1 MLEAC
6 SLHLCGASCT
16 LAQSGK
22 HWCCAD
28 AVLSIGI
35 DMEALPHRL
44 QPQPMNGARCY
55 CEFSAPALAVATGV
69 LDVAGA
75 PPRRRLFA
83 ALAACA
89 TQELE
94 KERLLHFASS
104 EGRDDLATYCS
115 RERRTLLE
123 VLPFSE
129 PAL

>member
-1 MLEAC
+1 MK
-6 SLHLCGASCT
+6 G
-16 LAQSGK
+16 
-22 HWCCAD
+22 
-28 AVLSIGI
+28 
-35 DMEALPHRL
+35 LPQRL
-44 QPQPMNGARCY
+44 QPQAVKGDYEY

-94 KERLLHFASS
+94 RERLLHFASP

-123 VLPFSE
+123 VWPRTDTLSQFHYSR
-129 PAL
+129 LLVVGYNCS